1 MCEDKV
7 YDVSIF
13 VNKIW
18 LCKGLFVYL
27 HPTLRSTQYGQKT
40 DLETQNPFRIFRQ
53 MKNKVMKAVLS
64 VLEGLAMGILVATIV
79 TAVGFVT
86 MYPLAYLMGVV

>member
-1 MCEDKV
+1 MGA
-7 YDVSIF
+7 F
-13 VNKIW
+13 GN
-18 LCKGLFVYL
+18 GLPV
-27 HPTLRSTQYGQKT
+27 
-40 DLETQNPFRIFRQ
+40 RIFRQ
-53 MKNKVMKAVLS
+53 MKNKVMKAILS